1 MPVAGYGG
9 ASIVHMSALPRTSLE
24 ESLRPGRQVTRVLL
38 ELLFVR
44 SVSQQVGRAE
54 RADDV
59 WGSHYS
65 ELPMDLK
72 PLSGEAAEFAQADV
86 RRALSQFL
94 GVDFSVKIFLTERV
108 EETGYT
114 AAVVVNI

>member
-1 MPVAGYGG
+1 
-9 ASIVHMSALPRTSLE
+9 
-24 ESLRPGRQVTRVLL
+24 VTRVLL

-44 SVSQQVGRAE
+44 SVSQQMGQAE

-65 ELPMDLK
+65 ELQMDLK
-72 PLSGEAAEFAQADV
+72 ALSGEAAEFAQADV
-86 RRALSQFL
+86 RRALGQFV
-94 GVDFSVKIFLTERV
+94 GVNFSVKIFLTERM
-108 EETGYT
+108 EETGHT